1 MEKYIKH
8 PFIKEKTIKRRIYQE
23 TLLAS
28 CANQNSLIVLP
39 TGLGKT
45 IIAVLISA
53 YRLKKFPNLKVVFLA
68 PTKPLVEQ
76 HYQTYKNSLNLDKSH
91 LTILTGSIA
100 PDKRKSLWENSK
112 IIFITPQTLQNDII
126 DNRVSISSTSLMI
139 FDEAHRAIGNY
150 AYTFLAEKYMAV
162 AENPLIIA
170 LTASPGNEEKINEV
184 RNNLFIKNFE
194 IRDEKSKDVVPYVQ
208 EIEIEKK
215 FIELPIEFK
224 QIKLTIEKKL
234 KNYLKELKN
243 YNFVKTIDLKEINK
257 RDLLAVQGIIQAK
270 LKSGEKTSENY
281 ESIKNAAIAVKLS
294 HMLELLETQGLTS
307 LKAYFNKM
315 KGGKTKSD
323 LAIINDG
330 HMQKLEKLMSEL
342 ISKNI
347 DHPKIEALELI
358 LKEQLHENETSRI
371 IVFIHYRV
379 SAQKVVE
386 TLTNLNKIKPIRF
399 IGQQSK
405 RGDKGLSQKEQIE
418 ILQKFRK
425 GEYNVLVATS
435 VAEEGLDISECDLVV
450 FYDAVPSSIRTI
462 QRRGRTGRKSP
473 GKVIMLIAKGTRDEG
488 YYWASVSKER
498 KMKKTLKQLQK
509 NSVNNERK
517 KSKISSKQTKIDKF
531 FENKK

>member
-1 MEKYIKH
+1 MEKYVKH
-8 PFIKEKTIKRRIYQE
+8 SLIKEKKIQRRIYQE

-28 CANQNSLIVLP
+28 CANKNSLIILP

-45 IIAVLISA
+45 IIAVLIST
-53 YRLKKFPNLKVVFLA
+53 YRLKKFPNSKIVFLA

-76 HYQTYKNSLNLDKSH
+76 HYQTYKNVLTLEESL
-91 LTILTGSIA
+91 LTTLTGSDT
-100 PDKRKSLWENSK
+100 PEKRNKLWKKSR
-112 IIFITPQTLQNDII
+112 IIFITPQTLENDLI
-126 DNRVSISSTSLMI
+126 DNRVSLSSISLMI

-150 AYTFLAEKYMAV
+150 AYTFLAKKYMEEAD
-162 AENPLIIA
+162 NPLITA

-184 RNNLFIKNFE
+184 RENLFIKNIE
-194 IRDEKSKDVVPYVQ
+194 IRDEKSNDVAPYIQ
-208 EIEIEKK
+208 DIKIERK
-215 FIELPIEFK
+215 FIELPKEFK
-224 QIKLTIEKKL
+224 QIKLLIEKKL
-234 KNYLKELKN
+234 KYYLKELKK
-243 YNFVKTIDLKEINK
+243 YHFVKTFNLKEINK
-257 RDLLAVQGIIQAK
+257 KDLLAVQSKIQAK
-270 LKSGEKTSENY
+270 IKSGEKNTEIF
-281 ESIKNAAIAVKLS
+281 ESVKNIAVAVKLS

-307 LKAYFNKM
+307 LNEYFKKM
-315 KGGKTKSD
+315 KAGRKKSD
-323 LAIINDG
+323 LVIVNDEE
-330 HMQKLEKLMSEL
+330 MEKLEKMMQDL

-347 DHPKIEALELI
+347 DHPKIET
-358 LKEQLHENETSRI
+358 LKQTLNEQLHENEKSRI

-386 TLTNLNKIKPIRF
+386 VLTTIDKIYPIKF

-405 RGDKGLSQKEQIE
+405 RGDKGLSQKEQIS
-418 ILQKFRK
+418 ILQKFRD

-488 YYWASVSKER
+488 YYWASISKEKR
-498 KMKKTLKQLQK
+498 MKRTLKELQK
-509 NSVNNERK
+509 NSVDIEEK

-531 FENKK
+531 FKSE